1 MGYSSY
7 INKGVK
13 MKLVHKSSQRGLG
26 TLEMLLMIVILAVLG
41 GVGWYVYN
49 SANKTKAGLDK
60 ITAVSNSSTA
70 ATPAAAAKTLTFK
83 EYGVKITLPDS
94 LKGLSYTAKPIS
106 NGDGT
111 TSTSLFLN
119 DAALAK
125 SIDGC
130 NTTKGSDGNFA
141 ALGKSTGQFPDE
153 PTPDTGGLLKQFPAF
168 YISSS
173 YPNGIPCAD
182 DTKEAAVVAQMQA
195 LQNAM
200 VEAFKTASLV
210 E

>member
-1 MGYSSY
+1 MRQ
-7 INKGVK
+7 
-13 MKLVHKSSQRGLG
+13 VHKSNQRGLG
-26 TLEMLLMIVILAVLG
+26 TLEMLLILVILAILG
-41 GVGWYVYN
+41 FVGWYVYN
-49 SANKTKAGLDK
+49 AANKTKTGLDK
-60 ITAVSNSSTA
+60 STAVSNSSTA
-70 ATPAAAAKTLTFK
+70 TTPAATTKTLTFK
-83 EYGVKITLPDS
+83 EYGVKITLSDS
-94 LKGLSYTAKPIS
+94 LKNLSYTAKPFS

-141 ALGKSTGQFPDE
+141 ALGKSTGQFPAE
-153 PTPDTGGLLKQFPAF
+153 PTPDTGGLLKQFPTF

-200 VEAFKTASLV
+200 VEAFKTASIV
-210 E
+210 Q